1 MINKIKDLITRFNT
15 KEETTE
21 ESSSNLLDNACAA
34 LLVEIAFADKDFDET
49 EKTSLK
55 QSLIETYAVDE
66 SDIEEIIKDAEETVS
81 ESTSLY
87 GYTRVVNDEFEY
99 EDKLSLLKNLWKVAY
114 ADGNLDKY
122 EEHLIRKIS
131 DLIHISHTDYIYI
144 KLELRA
150 SYLMS

>member
-1 MINKIKDLITRFNT
+1 M
-15 KEETTE
+15 
-21 ESSSNLLDNACAA
+21 
-34 LLVEIAFADKDFDET
+34 LVEIAFADKDFDET

-131 DLIHISHTDYIYI
+131 DLIHISHTDYINI
-144 KLELRA
+144 KLEIRD
-150 SYLMS
+150 S